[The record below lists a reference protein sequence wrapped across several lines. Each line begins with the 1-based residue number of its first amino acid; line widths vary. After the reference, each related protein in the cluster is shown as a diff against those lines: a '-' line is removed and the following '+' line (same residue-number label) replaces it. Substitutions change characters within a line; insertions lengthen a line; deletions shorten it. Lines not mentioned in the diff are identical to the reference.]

1 MFTNYILSNN
11 GTCETF
17 VAPCDVILSEHPF
30 TIVQPDLFI
39 ICDPS
44 KLDKKRCNG
53 APDFI
58 IEIVSPST
66 ASNDYI
72 QKLFFYKKYGVK
84 EYWIIDAD
92 RQTITVYDLVN
103 DICNEQYTFDDKVKV
118 GIYDD
123 LWIDFSSLK
132 SLL

>member
-1 MFTNYILSNN
+1 MQLGI
-11 GTCETF
+11 
-17 VAPCDVILSEHPF
+17 PDI
-30 TIVQPDLFI
+30 IVHPDLFI
-39 ICDPS
+39 ICDSS